1 MIANWTSA
9 NVSMCH
15 HSKSNQIKK
24 LCVLNNP
31 SPRTFPGTEIRD
43 QANAGRCQVRWRYTE
58 CALCFGWVPPGIQ
71 STCFCLLLPHLTDFQ
86 IVTGNSVCTNRAAQK
101 RFSGVWE
108 IGGYQARAL
117 ACLLRY
123 THFGNTEML
132 PPQIIVAARLT
143 FLVGFSDSR

>member
-1 MIANWTSA
+1 MNLPSGIFTLFE
-9 NVSMCH
+9 H
-15 HSKSNQIKK
+15 
-24 LCVLNNP
+24 P

-71 STCFCLLLPHLTDFQ
+71 STCFCSLLRHLTYFQ
-86 IVTGNSVCTNRAAQK
+86 SVNRSSVCTNRGTLKIIIALFQIFLL
-101 RFSGVWE
+101 RST
-108 IGGYQARAL
+108 AL

-123 THFGNTEML
+123 THFGFTEMF

-143 FLVGFSDSR
+143 FLVGFSDFR